1 MYYSYA
7 ALYSIYYRYG
17 RKGYTLFQTRYIC
30 PYKLPCSR
38 APASCGWRFE
48 I

>member
-17 RKGYTLFQTRYIC
+17 RKGYTLFQTLHAVVHPR
-30 PYKLPCSR
+30 
-38 APASCGWRFE
+38 PAGDGLK
-48 I
+48 